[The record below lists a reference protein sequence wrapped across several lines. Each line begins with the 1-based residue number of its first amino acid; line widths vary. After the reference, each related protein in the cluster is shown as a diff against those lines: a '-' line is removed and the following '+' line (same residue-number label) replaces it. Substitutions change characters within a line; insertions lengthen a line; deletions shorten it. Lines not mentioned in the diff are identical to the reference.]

1 MNMKPGRNDPCSCG
15 SGKKYKNCCLGKAEF
30 HSPGSSAPTSNEMNQ
45 LDALF
50 STGRYAELESRARAL
65 LKLYSGSGVVWK
77 HLSAALHMQGK
88 DALQALRKAAELL
101 PNDAAVRNNLGVV
114 LQDLGQFDAASE
126 SCR

>member
-65 LKLYSGSGVVWK
+65 LGHYPDAGSCWKLLGIS
-77 HLSAALHMQGK
+77 LHMKGK
-88 DALQALRKAAELL
+88 DALPAMKKAAELL
-101 PNDAAVRNNLGVV
+101 PNDAGVHNNLGNV
-114 LQDLGQFDAASE
+114 L
-126 SCR
+126 